1 MKLWLKN
8 AKVASALGFVIL
20 IALIWFIG
28 ALLGVPLEQRFGAI
42 FVVML
47 LWVVTLLV
55 GRAIAQKAGGL
66 LEGVLRKQADDAV
79 IGAGL
84 DKRADVTMLRQ
95 RLLAA
100 IDTLKTSKL
109 GKSSGRAALYELPW
123 YMIIGHPA
131 AGKSSAILQSG
142 LNFPFSDK
150 TGVQG
155 VGGTRNCDWFFST
168 EGILLDTAGRY
179 ATQMEDRSEWLDF
192 LKLLKKHRS
201 RAPANG
207 ILVAVSLPELTQ
219 HNSEGFEVYAR
230 QVRER
235 IHEITNI
242 FGMQVPVYLIFT
254 KLDLLGGFAQFFS
267 EASDE
272 ERSEVWGATLSGHQ
286 GADFDLSKVVSQ
298 QFDLLAKGLTQSGE
312 QRLVQSRT
320 GQAKSAFYSFPIE
333 FRNLKDGVVKFVRLL
348 SEHDPYHARPLL
360 RGFYFSSALQ
370 EGTPRIVA
378 AGRVKNQFDLSTEVA
393 SDGKVEPASCS
404 YFLRNLFR
412 EVIFPDQHLM
422 NSQPQR
428 RNRRRRIAGMAAGLL
443 TLSILAGLWTWSF
456 IGNQQLLTQIS
467 AQRAQAR
474 SLAASGELY
483 DQLKSL
489 TVLQKSLEELQT
501 YRKNGAPWQVSMGLY
516 QGAAVEQAL
525 RKEYFAG
532 LKEVMLKPVQ
542 QNLEA
547 TLIAL
552 KPEAAPAPVPVAAP
566 APVVKKPAPAAVVS
580 KPVAVK
586 PKPKLK
592 PKPKHGGHPGTGN
605 LPNIQLGA
613 AEVQHPYRA
622 LAVAALLDPQTRDQ
636 LLRVSQSASPMS
648 GYRMMPVA
656 LVVPARAEASAAAA
670 QLAGQPA
677 AAAAP
682 ASAQDQKN
690 QRMDVD
696 YNALKTYLML
706 HDRSHME
713 EAQLSD
719 QLPRYWRPWLVAHKG
734 QYSDG
739 EIMSMAQQLT
749 AFYVSQV
756 HEPDLPLIDNDAKV
770 VANAREVLRAS
781 FKRLSGPEQVF
792 NEIRARANT
801 RYAPLTVARI
811 LGNRN
816 LDIVSGSQ
824 MVQGAFTR
832 EAWTN
837 YVSKALDDASKG
849 EIDGDDWVLASSMQ
863 QNLGKNGNVE
873 ENRAQLLNLYRAQY
887 IIQWKQFVQGIVV
900 KDFSSPAEAASAM
913 VQLSDPAASPIKLL
927 LNRVAIE
934 TSWDNPSELQK
945 SLDTAKKSILEKTA
959 ELFNGDASQD
969 KKAVQY
975 GQVGGVFAGIA
986 QLVKGSNPPING
998 YLAQLAKVKAKLAT
1012 IASTDAPG
1020 IPARSALVG
1029 TLNGSGSEMAD
1040 ALAYVDNT
1048 LLTPVSADTKEMVRP
1063 MLVRPMMQSYASV
1076 VGPVTQDINRAWQ
1089 AEVLP
1094 QWRQLSAKYPFKN
1107 SSNIASIDEIS
1118 HFAKPNEGVF
1128 DQFVNKYLNGLVQ
1141 KQGDGL
1147 VARSW
1152 GGMGLHINPAFLAA
1166 AARLSALANSQVQA
1180 GASSSFE
1187 LQPMPTPGLADIS
1200 FELDGQELHYRNGAQ
1215 VWQQFTW
1222 PGTGQPGARIQAT
1235 TYSGASV
1242 VISSQ
1247 SGRMGFM
1254 NLLANATVEQDNGD
1268 SAVLSWKLKKDAG
1281 GADRVRFNFR
1291 VVGGLNPLQ
1300 LMRLHDLTLPERVTN

>member
-1 MKLWLKN
+1 MKVWLKN

-20 IALIWFIG
+20 IALIWFLG
-28 ALLGVPLEQRFGAI
+28 ALFGVSLEQRFGAI
-42 FVVML
+42 FLVML
-47 LWVVTLLV
+47 LWVGSLLV
-55 GRAIAQKAGGL
+55 GRAVASKAGGL

-109 GKSSGRAALYELPW
+109 GKSSGHAALYELPW

-150 TGVQG
+150 SGVQG

-179 ATQMEDRSEWLDF
+179 ATQTEDRGEWLDF

-219 HNSEGFEVYAR
+219 HNSEGFDIYAR

-235 IHEITNI
+235 IHEITDI

-254 KLDLLGGFAQFFS
+254 KLDLLGGFSQFFK
-267 EASDE
+267 ETNDE
-272 ERSEVWGATLSGHQ
+272 ERAEVWGATLSGHQ
-286 GADFDLSKVVSQ
+286 GADFDLAKVVSQ
-298 QFDLLAKGLTQSGE
+298 QFDLLAKGLNQSGE
-312 QRLVQSRT
+312 QRLIQSRG
-320 GQAKSAFYSFPIE
+320 GQSKSAFYSFPIE

-360 RGFYFSSALQ
+360 RGFYFTSALQ

-378 AGRVKNQFDLSTEVA
+378 AGRVKSQFDLSSESA
-393 SDGKVEPASCS
+393 NANQAEPASYS
-404 YFLRNLFR
+404 FFLKNLFR

-422 NSQPQR
+422 SSQPQR
-428 RNRRRRIAGMAAGLL
+428 HNRRWRIAGMVAGLL
-443 TLSILAGLWTWSF
+443 TLSIFTGLWTWSF
-456 IGNQQLLTQIS
+456 IGNQQLLEQIS
-467 AQRAQAR
+467 DNRIQAR
-474 SLAASGELY
+474 RLATSGELY

-489 TVLQKSLEELQT
+489 TVLQKSLEELQA
-501 YRKNGAPWQVSMGLY
+501 YRKNGSPWQISIGLY
-516 QGAAVEQAL
+516 QGEAVEQSL

-532 LKEVMLKPVQ
+532 LKEIMLKPVQ

-547 TLIAL
+547 TLVAL
-552 KPEAAPAPVPVAAP
+552 KPEAVQPAPVALPTT
-566 APVVKKPAPAAVVS
+566 KKPAPAKPIAS
-580 KPVAVK
+580 KPSVTK
-586 PKPKLK
+586 GKPKLK
-592 PKPKHGGHPGTGN
+592 HGKHPANSN
-605 LPNIQLGA
+605 LPNIQLGSI
-613 AEVQHPYRA
+613 EPLHPYRA
-622 LAVAALLDPQTRDQ
+622 FALAE
-636 LLRVSQSASPMS
+636 RVHSTDKGSLFGVHYQSRES
-648 GYRMMPVA
+648 GSFRSMPVA
-656 LVVPARAEASAAAA
+656 LVLPNKVLASAASAA
-670 QLAGQPA
+670 I
-677 AAAAP
+677 AP
-682 ASAQDQKN
+682 TTAPTPGVQTAQDQKN

-734 QYSDG
+734 QYSDS

-749 AFYVSQV
+749 AFYVSQL

-811 LGNRN
+811 LANRN
-816 LDIVSGSQ
+816 LDVVTGSQ

-849 EIDGDDWVLASSMQ
+849 EIDGDDWVLAATMQ

-873 ENRAQLLNLYRAQY
+873 ENRAQLLNLYRSQY
-887 IIQWKQFVQGIVV
+887 IAQWKQFVQGIVV

-927 LNRVAIE
+927 LNRVAQE

-945 SLDTAKKSILEKTA
+945 TFDTAKKSILEKTA

-975 GQVGGVFAGIA
+975 GQVGGAFSGIA
-986 QLVKGSNPPING
+986 LLVKGSNPPING

-1029 TLNGSGSEMAD
+1029 TLNGAGSEMAD

-1063 MLVRPMMQSYASV
+1063 MLVRPMMQSYSSV

-1089 AEVLP
+1089 TEVMP
-1094 QWRQLSAKYPFKN
+1094 QWRLLSAKYPFKN
-1107 SSNIASIDEIS
+1107 SNNIASIEEIN
-1118 HFAKPNEGVF
+1118 HFAKPNDGVF

-1147 VARSW
+1147 VARNW
-1152 GGMGLHINPAFLAA
+1152 GGMGLHLNPAFLAA
-1166 AARLSALANSQVQA
+1166 AARLSALANSQAQS
-1180 GASSSFE
+1180 GTSSSFE

-1235 TYSGASV
+1235 SYSGASM

-1268 SAVLSWKLKKDAG
+1268 SAVLSWKIKKEG
-1281 GADRVRFNFR
+1281 GNSADKVRFNFR